1 MTLNE
6 NYNTAVQR
14 YGKILVQ
21 QILNLHFPSSDKYI
35 DYICYY
41 VYIEKRNVYE
51 VCRMFRAYDILH
63 SRNELT
69 IDFRNKSFVDVQ
81 NMIQQETLSM
91 NPLPNQLFLSKD
103 KMVEIGLLK
112 TFQDAQ
118 SLNGLVNNIWCI
130 CNKEDTWNQFVHERY
145 TFYVIRNFNYSK
157 SSKLRYVIAQVYP
170 NERISLFDSTNNE
183 MNNNEEYM
191 STLEGGE
198 RYLVSNMPN
207 KNFENKQYKY
217 NTNMNK
223 QRIKLT
229 ESSLHRIIKESVKR
243 VLREMEGDGNGFE
256 EGMRVKVHI
265 TDDFQPLGTI
275 VKKLGENCSYCFVKI
290 DNSSNKYNICGFRE
304 LTPIE

>member
-112 TFQDAQ
+112 TFNDCA
-118 SLNGLVNNIWCI
+118 S
-130 CNKEDTWNQFVHERY
+130 
-145 TFYVIRNFNYSK
+145 
-157 SSKLRYVIAQVYP
+157 
-170 NERISLFDSTNNE
+170 
-183 MNNNEEYM
+183 
-191 STLEGGE
+191 
-198 RYLVSNMPN
+198 
-207 KNFENKQYKY
+207 
-217 NTNMNK
+217 
-223 QRIKLT
+223 
-229 ESSLHRIIKESVKR
+229 
-243 VLREMEGDGNGFE
+243 
-256 EGMRVKVHI
+256 
-265 TDDFQPLGTI
+265 
-275 VKKLGENCSYCFVKI
+275 
-290 DNSSNKYNICGFRE
+290 
-304 LTPIE
+304 